1 MDELTSVGHS
11 PTEQYAANCRAM
23 RAAGTGGGSRAF
35 GEGGLGSNRCAVDD
49 PEGTHSDHIRAG
61 PCPDSVSANL
71 EPSKWNRVETVTINV
86 VNNGDVDD
94 YDDDDDDDNEE
105 EEEEEEEEEGEEE
118 EEEEEDKEEEEEE
131 EEEEEKE
138 EEEEEDEEKEEE
150 EESEEE
156 EEVEMMEISEM
167 NNNMSS
173 ISNTNGNNNVDE
185 GESERGASTSEEGL
199 LSAST
204 ISTASR

>member
-105 EEEEEEEEEGEEE
+105 EEE
-118 EEEEEDKEEEEEE
+118 
-131 EEEEEKE
+131 
-138 EEEEEDEEKEEE
+138 
-150 EESEEE
+150 SEEE

-167 NNNMSS
+167 NNNTSS

-185 GESERGASTSEEGL
+185 EQSERGASTSEEGL

-204 ISTASR
+204 VSTASR

>member
-35 GEGGLGSNRCAVDD
+35 GDGGLGSNRCALDD

-86 VNNGDVDD
+86 VNNDGVDD
-94 YDDDDDDDNEE
+94 YDDDDDDNEE
-105 EEEEEEEEEGEEE
+105 EEEEEEEEGEE

-138 EEEEEDEEKEEE
+138 EEGEE
-150 EESEEE
+150 EEE

-167 NNNMSS
+167 NNNTSS

-185 GESERGASTSEEGL
+185 EQSERGASTSEEGL

-204 ISTASR
+204 VSTASR